1 MQRKNRVAV
10 TGMGLIT
17 PLGTGV
23 EKTWS
28 GLVAGRSGIA
38 TVASFDASPLPTRF
52 AGEVLDFE
60 PQVFFGRKEARRLER
75 SQQFALAASQMAMDD
90 AKLELTPE
98 EQDRAAVIIGS
109 GVGGLTMAEEE
120 HRKVV
125 ERGYKGLSPLF
136 ILGVLPNM
144 APAQVAIRFGFRG
157 PNWSTN
163 SACATSAHALGEAAR
178 LIQRGDAVVALAGGM
193 EAPVC
198 FMGLAGFCSLRA
210 LSTRNDDPAAASRP
224 FDRERDGFV
233 LSEGAAVL
241 VLEELG
247 RARERGAAILG
258 ELVGYAAT
266 GDAHHLTAPAPA
278 HAGGQ
283 RSMRLALSD
292 AGLEPADVD
301 YVNAH
306 ATSTEVG
313 DLMEAEAIRAVF
325 GEASRDLLVSST
337 KSMTGHMTGA
347 GGAAEAAFSLLAM
360 RDGVVPPTIN
370 LHAPEEGVDLDFVPL
385 EARRA
390 PLEVVMS
397 NAFGFGGTNV
407 TLIFRKS
414 SGE

>member
-1 MQRKNRVAV
+1 
-10 TGMGLIT
+10 
-17 PLGTGV
+17 
-23 EKTWS
+23 
-28 GLVAGRSGIA
+28 
-38 TVASFDASPLPTRF
+38 
-52 AGEVLDFE
+52 
-60 PQVFFGRKEARRLER
+60 
-75 SQQFALAASQMAMDD
+75 
-90 AKLELTPE
+90 
-98 EQDRAAVIIGS
+98 
-109 GVGGLTMAEEE
+109 
-120 HRKVV
+120 
-125 ERGYKGLSPLF
+125 
-136 ILGVLPNM
+136 
-144 APAQVAIRFGFRG
+144 
-157 PNWSTN
+157 
-163 SACATSAHALGEAAR
+163 
-178 LIQRGDAVVALAGGM
+178 
-193 EAPVC
+193 
-198 FMGLAGFCSLRA
+198 
-210 LSTRNDDPAAASRP
+210 
-224 FDRERDGFV
+224 
-233 LSEGAAVL
+233 
-241 VLEELG
+241 
-247 RARERGAAILG
+247 
-258 ELVGYAAT
+258 
-266 GDAHHLTAPAPA
+266 
-278 HAGGQ
+278 
-283 RSMRLALSD
+283 MRLALSD